1 MIVQLTLAFTP
12 PVLRCQRI
20 SQLRGALFGVVPVPR
35 AVSGLCVQGVA
46 AGTAV
51 TAGALSLC
59 PVHVLGMP
67 KGVMPER
74 AGSYKTGARDPR
86 GHEKLH

>member
-1 MIVQLTLAFTP
+1 M
-12 PVLRCQRI
+12 
-20 SQLRGALFGVVPVPR
+20 
-35 AVSGLCVQGVA
+35 SGLCVQGVA

-51 TAGALSLC
+51 TAVALSPC